1 MIMKDPQI
9 AQTILQQMGG
19 GQRLKMFVGG
29 HTYVDHGNGLS
40 FKFKGSKVANYM
52 KVTLTPMDTY
62 NVEIGKIWGQKYN
75 VKKELDNV
83 YFDQLVSIFEDT
95 TKLYLSF

>member
-1 MIMKDPQI
+1 MSQQI
-9 AQTILQQMGG
+9 ARTIFEQMGG
-19 GQRLKMFVGG
+19 LGRLKAFVGG
-29 HTYVDHGNGLS
+29 HTFVSDGDSAS

-52 KVTLTPMDTY
+52 KVTLTPLDTY
-62 NVEIGKIWGQKYN
+62 NVELGKIWGQKYT